1 MCRLYFEGKVEEAA
15 KLQIDYMDL
24 VEALFSEVN
33 PIPVKTAMRLMGYE
47 TGHLRMPLSELEPEH
62 LEPLKKA
69 LRSHGLLQ

>member
-1 MCRLYFEGKVEEAA
+1 
-15 KLQIDYMDL
+15 MDL
-24 VEALFSEVN
+24 IEALFSEVN

-47 TGHLRMPLSELEPEH
+47 TGHLRVPLSELEPEH